1 MIKISDAIRDIIQK
15 DSILHWG
22 LYNRILNLSKLAS
35 FLKPLVQIRTKRDVK
50 CSAIL
55 MNLSRLQR
63 EISKTPAANRKYF
76 IDSLSFH
83 SNLCINTFLNTSEIH
98 EQVNKFY
105 SKVKKEAQNLSIT
118 EGKKEITV
126 ICNEKF
132 KDDLLSIINEKPK
145 KTFFNVSSIVLEFSE
160 EYSEVPGLLHFILQQ
175 TTLQNINVIEI
186 SSTYT
191 ELIIYIDEKDQKLAL
206 DTLLENLKTG

>member
-1 MIKISDAIRDIIQK
+1 MLKISDAIRDIIQK

-22 LYNRILNLSKLAS
+22 LYNRLLNLSKLAD
-35 FLKPLVQIRTKRDVK
+35 FIKPLVQTRTKKDIK
-50 CSAIL
+50 TSAIL

-63 EISKTPAANRKYF
+63 EIDKTPAANLDYR

-83 SNLCINTFLNTSEIH
+83 SNLCIHTFVNTPEIH
-98 EQVNKFY
+98 KQVNEFY
-105 SKVKKEAQNLSIT
+105 TEVKKEAQNLSIS

-132 KDDLLSIINEKPK
+132 KDKLLTIIKEKPK
-145 KTFFNVSSIVLEFSE
+145 KSFFDISSIVIEFSE
-160 EYSEVPGLLHFILQQ
+160 EYAEVPGLLHFILQQ
-175 TTLQNINVIEI
+175 TTLQNINVVEV

-191 ELIIYIDEKDQKLAL
+191 ELIIYINEKDQKLAL